1 MPAPRLLLVD
11 NYDSFS
17 FTLVDYLRVAGADVE
32 VVRNDAVSADQL
44 MSSDVD
50 GFVISPGPGRP
61 ESAGISVDLA
71 RSCLASKRALLGVCL
86 GHQAIAIASGLEVI
100 AVPPRHGK
108 VALVR
113 HDSTGL
119 FDGLP
124 SPIDQT
130 RYHSLAITRVEP
142 PLIANAWSE
151 DGVVMAM
158 RHEVA
163 PVHGIQFHPESVAST
178 YGRELIAAY
187 VRLCA

>member
-86 GHQAIAIASGLEVI
+86 GHQAIAIACGLEVI

-124 SPIDQT
+124 SPIGQT

-178 YGRELIAAY
+178 YGRELLAAY